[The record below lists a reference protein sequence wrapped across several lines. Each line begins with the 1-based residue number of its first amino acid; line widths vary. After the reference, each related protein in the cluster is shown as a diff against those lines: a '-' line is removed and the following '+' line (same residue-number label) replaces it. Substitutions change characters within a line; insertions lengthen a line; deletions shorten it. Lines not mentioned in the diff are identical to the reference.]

1 LRTAPVIDKNFQK
14 RITGA
19 EDVMSVREI
28 QLGMQKYD
36 PQRDAI
42 EPFAASDDYLRTF
55 GPKKMRKPTTGGG
68 GRPNNDHER
77 DYDRTQYEKKQVN
90 AIVKFQ
96 HDRSMRNIELNAS
109 RRSGNSLDF

>member
-1 LRTAPVIDKNFQK
+1 MSIVPLMQAVHYPHERCLIFINLGFVFLEFIFGAVLIRSFIQNQAAAFYLRTAPVIDKNFQK

-55 GPKKMRKPTTGGG
+55 GPKKMRKPTN
-68 GRPNNDHER
+68 GR
-77 DYDRTQYEKKQVN
+77 
-90 AIVKFQ
+90 
-96 HDRSMRNIELNAS
+96 
-109 RRSGNSLDF
+109 G